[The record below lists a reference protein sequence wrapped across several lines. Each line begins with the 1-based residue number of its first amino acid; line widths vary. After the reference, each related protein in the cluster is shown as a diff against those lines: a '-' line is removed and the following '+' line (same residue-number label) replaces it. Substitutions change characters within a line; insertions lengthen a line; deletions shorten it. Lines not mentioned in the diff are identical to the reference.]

1 MLDVCAALT
10 CRPGRLGAEQVID
23 ETGRSNEVVYTAH
36 FRVTDW
42 SDHAVREVQII
53 VVRRF

>member
-1 MLDVCAALT
+1 
-10 CRPGRLGAEQVID
+10 VID